1 MQVNRDWWSGT
12 ERYINNSNNINPDHV
27 ITTIGDLSTD
37 IPANPTKYIGVEWDK
52 SICPWKINY
61 KSDFFNPQW
70 CLPYNKSGGGF
81 KMSQAPLFKQRKKG
95 YTFYMSAAGGVMS
108 YQPHEI
114 LSYYAATKP
123 CWINLLSRSDI
134 DITQNPYKQWVYEK
148 YYKTFPVVNFDYSK
162 LFVAPMIHNENGSG
176 WVFHDDEQIRANWD
190 PTSVYGISLMFYVKD
205 PYNSSDLISVGIH
218 SLNNEIAPP
227 PWDTT
232 NCWNDDKMFDNG
244 LALTH
249 WNAWDGG
256 YEIGGIQTL
265 GTECTWSDSGASA
278 GDPGFND
285 TEYPSDNVAGAV
297 LYYPAK
303 NIMIQ
308 MPADSD
314 DESIWDDWEPYYKGG
329 SHEYGVRRHLKSTVT
344 YDKFADYLKHQLAYL
359 GFRFC
364 IDANHFGDSINS
376 QYYFIPEIDEKGV
389 TTGNYY
395 TADST
400 EAQSLPNN
408 AWTDDVYDKTPYNGT
423 DDEEDEDPTEWD
435 EDKQSIITT
444 SLGDPSY
451 GTDEWLMSAHALDE
465 LVRVLNEF
473 KVAEASGQIADGY
486 CEKAFGSTDPMDCIV
501 SVIKYP
507 FGIIGGWLGDD
518 TDTRIYG
525 SVVGNY
531 LEINHAQIAV
541 GVGSDP
547 FPYTIGLNS
556 LDEMYKIDW
565 DSSYMNYGPGY
576 IPYYAQYKSF
586 LDYEPYSSAELYVPF
601 CGSVKLDPEIYIGH
615 NIGVE
620 YALSPLDGS
629 CKAFIYRDNL
639 IVDTL
644 TGNMGTA
651 VEISTSD
658 ELARANNV
666 QALNAT
672 LQAQKMNMVKQA
684 ATAAIGTG
692 VALSTGGI
700 ASAGGIAAVGS
711 AILNSKQ
718 NELSIEQTQF
728 QIDTAVTPFKQ
739 LQSGSGFLSSIDERA
754 IRLVVYRPIMLA
766 GYAPA
771 EYGHTTGFA
780 CLETNSL
787 SSYTGYT
794 VCANAVIKSSATTD
808 EKDMILRALQTGV
821 IL

>member
-1 MQVNRDWWSGT
+1 MQVNRDWWDGT
-12 ERYINNSNNINPDHV
+12 ARELRVSSIIGAAPV
-27 ITTIGDLSTD
+27 ITTCPNLEASVRANLS
-37 IPANPTKYIGVEWDK
+37 KYQGVEWDK
-52 SICPWKINY
+52 SICPWKINHN
-61 KSDFFNPQW
+61 SDFFKFQW
-70 CLPYNKSGGGF
+70 ALPYYKTGVEGTTMVQS
-81 KMSQAPLFKQRKKG
+81 PLFKERKKG
-95 YTFYMSAAGGVMS
+95 YTFYLSAAGGS
-108 YQPHEI
+108 TSTLPHEI
-114 LSYYAATKP
+114 VNSSACTKP
-123 CWINLLSRSDI
+123 LWKTCLSNDELDLTNTDINYWFNL
-134 DITQNPYKQWVYEK
+134 K
-148 YYKTFPVVNFDYSK
+148 YRHIYPVINFDYSK
-162 LFVAPMIHNENGSG
+162 IFVAPMIHTESGSG
-176 WVFHDDEQIRANWD
+176 WVFYDDAQIRADWD
-190 PTSVYGISLMFYVKD
+190 STGVYGISLMFYGKD
-205 PYNSSDLISVGIH
+205 TYNSSIPICAGLF
-218 SLNNEIAPP
+218 SLNNKFAKPE
-227 PWDTT
+227 WDTT
-232 NCWNDDKMFDNG
+232 NCWKDDDMFDNA
-244 LALTH
+244 LAVA
-249 WNAWDGG
+249 WSNAWEGG
-256 YEIGGIQTL
+256 WEVGGIQTVGSNAL
-265 GTECTWSDSGASA
+265 WGDDSNN
-278 GDPGFND
+278 PGFADQTFAN
-285 TEYPSDNVAGAV
+285 ENAAGAV
-297 LYYPAK
+297 MYFPMK

-308 MPADSD
+308 TPADTED
-314 DESIWDDWEPYYKGG
+314 TIWSTDWDNFYLGG
-329 SHEYGVRRHLKSTVT
+329 GYNQGTKRHLKSGIT
-344 YDKFADYLKHQLAYL
+344 YDQFADYLKQQLAYL

-364 IDANHFGDSINS
+364 IDSNHFGDSIDS
-376 QYYFIPEIDEKGV
+376 QYYFIPEFDEKGV

-395 TADST
+395 QANST

-408 AWTDDVYDKTPYNGT
+408 TWTDDVYDKTPYDGT

-473 KVAEASGQIADGY
+473 KVAEASGQIASGY

-525 SVVGNY
+525 SAVGNY
-531 LEINHAQIAV
+531 LEVNHAQIAV
-541 GVGSDP
+541 GVSAEP
-547 FPYTIGLNS
+547 FPYTIGLNN
-556 LDEMYKIDW
+556 LNEMYKIDW

-615 NIGVE
+615 SIGVE

-639 IVDTL
+639 IIDTL

-794 VCANAVIKSSATTD
+794 VCANAVIESSATTD